1 MVTHKYL
8 GWILLLS
15 IAQRICTVAHL
26 VKPMRWMSKI
36 GKSRLPVTQVLPK
49 GPLFKI
55 SFVHVDV
62 ALHLPGAALG
72 QRDGL

>member
-8 GWILLLS
+8 GSNLLLS
-15 IAQRICTVAHL
+15 TAQRICTVAHL
-26 VKPMRWMSKI
+26 VKSMRWMSKI
-36 GKSRLPVTQVLPK
+36 GKLRLPGLQVLPE

-55 SFVHVDV
+55 SFVCV